1 MACTKQ
7 TPRNPN
13 VDRPATAIGSD
24 VQPEG
29 RTTSKHMSEKLPIKG
44 GKQPRKHLSH
54 KLIRRNKPTTGGIK
68 KSHQYQPGLVAL
80 REIR

>member
-7 TPRNPN
+7 MPRNPN

-29 RTTSKHMSEKLPIKG
+29 RTASKHMSRKLPIKG
-44 GKQPRKHLSH
+44 GKQPGKHLSH
-54 KLIRRNKPTTGGIK
+54 KLIR
-68 KSHQYQPGLVAL
+68 
-80 REIR
+80 